1 MEDQSFLK
9 LKIIY
14 LTGSFEGLMVQQQK
28 TLPNNGQNRL
38 NILTVI
44 SKNARHDM
52 IFVLTKINISYLY
65 FDLSVYTMLPVHALY
80 PSTI

>member
-1 MEDQSFLK
+1 
-9 LKIIY
+9 
-14 LTGSFEGLMVQQQK
+14 MVQQQK

-44 SKNARHDM
+44 SKNAWHDM

>member
-1 MEDQSFLK
+1 
-9 LKIIY
+9 
-14 LTGSFEGLMVQQQK
+14 MVQQQK